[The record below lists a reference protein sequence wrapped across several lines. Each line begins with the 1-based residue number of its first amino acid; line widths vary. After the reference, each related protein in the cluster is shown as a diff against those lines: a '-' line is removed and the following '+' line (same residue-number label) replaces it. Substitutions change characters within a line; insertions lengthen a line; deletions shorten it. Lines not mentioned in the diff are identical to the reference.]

1 MKNINTSADQQQP
14 TTQVKSGP
22 GPKSS
27 RHIMRRQSTSINE
40 YQQLD
45 DDFYD
50 NNSNNRNEDEEGG
63 DEDDED
69 EEDGDSALFNRGR
82 RRRMMI
88 KASVSSTS
96 LLNTKIGHKN
106 TNFAATVASANQ
118 KFRVVSV
125 LIDIF
130 NSAVK
135 IPNFVT
141 KIMKAL
147 KSLVSILPILFI
159 SIISYY
165 QKNS

>member
-14 TTQVKSGP
+14 TTQVKS

-50 NNSNNRNEDEEGG
+50 NNNNNKNEDEEGG

-106 TNFAATVASANQ
+106 ANFAATVASANQ
-118 KFRVVSV
+118 KFRVVSF

-130 NSAVK
+130 NRAVK
-135 IPNFVT
+135 ILN
-141 KIMKAL
+141 
-147 KSLVSILPILFI
+147 
-159 SIISYY
+159 
-165 QKNS
+165 